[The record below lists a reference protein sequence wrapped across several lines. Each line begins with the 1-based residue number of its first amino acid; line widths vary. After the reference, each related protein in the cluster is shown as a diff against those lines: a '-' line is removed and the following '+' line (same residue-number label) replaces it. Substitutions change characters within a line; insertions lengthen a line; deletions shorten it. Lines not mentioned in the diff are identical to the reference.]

1 MKKQNKIS
9 YWRDI
14 DISLCFFNA
23 LVCGILSF
31 NKPLHVLGAVAFALM
46 LIPIIGKK
54 LYSTEKPVSKN
65 INAIMIIAR
74 IMLFILLI
82 TGIVLTFSYLKNI
95 DPPF

>member
-1 MKKQNKIS
+1 
-9 YWRDI
+9 
-14 DISLCFFNA
+14 
-23 LVCGILSF
+23 
-31 NKPLHVLGAVAFALM
+31 M